1 MKLNRYIAWAL
12 LAAGM
17 HSMAYGFEARDLKVY
32 NSADRVLLGGTLTTP
47 SGKSP
52 KAALV
57 LATGSGS
64 QNRDE
69 EVMGHRP
76 FKVIAEYLSDNG
88 YAVLRLDDRGV
99 GESTGD
105 PAKSTSDDYAAD
117 LGAAISVLDSLL
129 GHELPKGVLGH
140 SEGGSVAVKMAN
152 RNPECRFIV
161 TMGCPAWAGD
171 SIIMSQSRALATS
184 VIGRWDGEARQRRL
198 MDIVKSDMSDAL
210 VASALYMELAADLGE
225 NAAIPQV
232 QQQLSQTVAV
242 MSAPSY
248 RSIVKY
254 NPADDIRSVNVPWL
268 ALNGEKD
275 MQVLPGN
282 ITTIKELNPSADARV
297 IAGHNHL
304 MQHCNTGMVQE
315 YRSITEDISDDVL
328 RMILDW
334 LDAIEHF
341 CFLRIITTRKHF
353 HPQVYVIL
361 PTNNFRPCNSSAWLT
376 GGNSR
381 ACMACERAEGRIAAV
396 WSGVSDFISARTSG
410 GMAATG
416 A

>member
-1 MKLNRYIAWAL
+1 MKQNIRYIALAL

-17 HSMAYGFEARDLKVY
+17 QCMAGGFEARDLKVY
-32 NSADRVLLGGTLTTP
+32 NSTDRVLLGGTLTMP

-105 PAKSTSDDYAAD
+105 PAKSTSDTYAAD
-117 LGAAISVLDSLL
+117 LGVAISTLDSLL
-129 GHELPKGVLGH
+129 GPGVPKGVLGH

-152 RNPECRFIV
+152 RNPQCRFIV
-161 TMGCPAWAGD
+161 TLGCPAWPGD
-171 SIIMSQSRALATS
+171 SVIMSQARAMATAM
-184 VIGRWDGEARQRRL
+184 VGRWDGEARQRRL
-198 MDIVKSDMSDAL
+198 MDIVKSDMPDAL

-242 MSAPSY
+242 MAAPSY

-254 NPADDIRSVNVPWL
+254 DPADDIRRVDVPWL

-275 MQVLPGN
+275 IQVLPGN
-282 ITTIKELNPSADARV
+282 ITTIKELNPAADARV

-304 MQHCNTGMVQE
+304 MQRCSTGMVQE
-315 YRSITEDISDDVL
+315 YQSITEDISDEVL

-334 LDAIEHF
+334 LDG
-341 CFLRIITTRKHF
+341 L
-353 HPQVYVIL
+353 Y
-361 PTNNFRPCNSSAWLT
+361 
-376 GGNSR
+376 
-381 ACMACERAEGRIAAV
+381 
-396 WSGVSDFISARTSG
+396 
-410 GMAATG
+410 
-416 A
+416 

>member
-334 LDAIEHF
+334 LDAM
-341 CFLRIITTRKHF
+341 
-353 HPQVYVIL
+353 Y
-361 PTNNFRPCNSSAWLT
+361 
-376 GGNSR
+376 
-381 ACMACERAEGRIAAV
+381 
-396 WSGVSDFISARTSG
+396 
-410 GMAATG
+410 
-416 A
+416 

>member
-17 HSMAYGFEARDLKVY
+17 HSMACGFEARDLKVY

-99 GESTGD
+99 GEST
-105 PAKSTSDDYAAD
+105 DDYAAD

-232 QQQLSQTVAV
+232 QQQLSQTVVV

-334 LDAIEHF
+334 LDAM
-341 CFLRIITTRKHF
+341 
-353 HPQVYVIL
+353 Y
-361 PTNNFRPCNSSAWLT
+361 
-376 GGNSR
+376 
-381 ACMACERAEGRIAAV
+381 
-396 WSGVSDFISARTSG
+396 
-410 GMAATG
+410 
-416 A
+416 

>member
-69 EVMGHRP
+69 E
-76 FKVIAEYLSDNG
+76 
-88 YAVLRLDDRGV
+88 VLRLDDRGV

-334 LDAIEHF
+334 LDAM
-341 CFLRIITTRKHF
+341 
-353 HPQVYVIL
+353 Y
-361 PTNNFRPCNSSAWLT
+361 
-376 GGNSR
+376 
-381 ACMACERAEGRIAAV
+381 
-396 WSGVSDFISARTSG
+396 
-410 GMAATG
+410 
-416 A
+416 